1 VKATEIFAGIC
12 RNLPGHPAKR
22 LLLNQKIFG
31 YIPSQMED
39 KRKTSG
45 RQKAGSSGGLPSV
58 YPQFF
63 GKASAAAKAF
73 PEENAIF
80 PKLSRTVPE
89 EMGVFPEELPKRAP
103 KKVQYF
109 RPKAGNGTDKFPKH
123 SQTLPG
129 HVCPLSALCLP
140 LDSEDYQ
147 LIVRHSPNDWRTEL
161 LQMIIADIVNT
172 TDKIAVLLA
181 QRFPDYMFVFTKRIK
196 GPFTNPKNLHRILG
210 TYPISW
216 IIKLC
221 FMQLIH

>member
-1 VKATEIFAGIC
+1 MPEFAGIC
-12 RNLPGHPAKR
+12 RVIRQNAPC
-22 LLLNQKIFG
+22 
-31 YIPSQMED
+31 STED
-39 KRKTSG
+39 FRVYPKPDG
-45 RQKAGSSGGLPSV
+45 RQKKDNWQTKGRIIRGITWCLPAIFREGFGSR
-58 YPQFF
+58 QN
-63 GKASAAAKAF
+63 F
-73 PEENAIF
+73 PEEKAIF

-109 RPKAGNGTDKFPKH
+109 RQKAGNWTDKFPKN

-129 HVCPLSALCLP
+129 PVCPLSDLCLP
-140 LDSEDYQ
+140 LDSEEYQ

-161 LQMIIADIVNT
+161 LQMIIADIVNA

-181 QRFPDYMFVFTKRIK
+181 QRFPDYLIVFTKCIK

-210 TYPISW
+210 TYPIPW